1 MPRVSSHH
9 AAVQVR
15 VQGRVDAA
23 RRAASSAPPS
33 VRPEA
38 RSRLARC
45 SATASDAGSVS
56 SSVTPIR
63 KSIDKSARQQG
74 RPAPHSRA
82 PGSLGRSTAP
92 ARRAGAPSIGEF
104 LGQALQKSTQQAP
117 KARGKR
123 GGTAV
128 GGGTDVAHPPVPAAL
143 SRLRSDESKSTVDS
157 PMSTSSAG
165 PSGQAAPPRPA
176 THLPPASGGADGPAG
191 DSSDEEGAH
200 RPPSP
205 ERPPPAPAAP
215 PAPPFA
221 QPTMQLAQG
230 LRPFSAGPL
239 PAADAAPRTTRVSDE
254 DRKELHRARLE
265 AQAAAEKERAETE
278 AHVRGVLVDPDT
290 SIYDILMVEFALQ
303 PDIFRTRQAPCA
315 PSISSNS
322 RLRVTSTP
330 CRGRVASPT
339 WPRCEKNMSKMTSR
353 SAATMHDQQNHLIQ
367 RTCAREAI
375 GHSPKI
381 VQWETKRKKAWV
393 AAAMVASRERG
404 DGSRLREVSR
414 SKCRD
419 KDSCTPTI
427 LSTTLLLF
435 LLDSCHLLLLTTC
448 NARCW
453 VRRLCY
459 PTWRTAARKSRA

>member
-1 MPRVSSHH
+1 M
-9 AAVQVR
+9 
-15 VQGRVDAA
+15 
-23 RRAASSAPPS
+23 
-33 VRPEA
+33 
-38 RSRLARC
+38 
-45 SATASDAGSVS
+45 
-56 SSVTPIR
+56 
-63 KSIDKSARQQG
+63 
-74 RPAPHSRA
+74 
-82 PGSLGRSTAP
+82 
-92 ARRAGAPSIGEF
+92 
-104 LGQALQKSTQQAP
+104 
-117 KARGKR
+117 
-123 GGTAV
+123 
-128 GGGTDVAHPPVPAAL
+128 AHPPVPAAL

-303 PDIFRTRQAPCA
+303 PDIPHEAGAMRALYLKQLKAARDFDSVPRQ
-315 PSISSNS
+315 S
-322 RLRVTSTP
+322 
-330 CRGRVASPT
+330 GVANMAT
-339 WPRCEKNMSKMTSR
+339 LCEKNMSKMTSR

-435 LLDSCHLLLLTTC
+435 LLDSCLLGTYSRDAKVYNGT
-448 NARCW
+448 ARRHAPDCGI
-453 VRRLCY
+453 
-459 PTWRTAARKSRA
+459 PA